1 MKERKKVLAIIP
13 ARYGSKGVKFK
24 NLKKINNISLV
35 ERSIILLKKIKDITT
50 IAVSTDSKEIQTIA
64 KKYGVWCNK
73 LRPKKISGDNSYT
86 NEAIQHVLKNINP
99 RYDYVA
105 EMHPTHPFR
114 KKKTI
119 EKGLKTIFNNKSLES
134 VISVQKVLSTS
145 HPDYIISEVNKKF
158 YFKKSA
164 SLFNRNK
171 LKKNAYAVNA
181 YLIITKLDN
190 FKKYK
195 KMIDNRNNNYYLEIP
210 SLIENLDI
218 NNSYDLEVAQ
228 FLSKKL
234 RI

>member
-114 KKKTI
+114 KKKNYR
-119 EKGLKTIFNNKSLES
+119 KGFKN
-134 VISVQKVLSTS
+134 
-145 HPDYIISEVNKKF
+145 
-158 YFKKSA
+158 YF
-164 SLFNRNK
+164 
-171 LKKNAYAVNA
+171 
-181 YLIITKLDN
+181 
-190 FKKYK
+190 
-195 KMIDNRNNNYYLEIP
+195 
-210 SLIENLDI
+210 
-218 NNSYDLEVAQ
+218 
-228 FLSKKL
+228 
-234 RI
+234 